1 MRLRQY
7 VSDTSGAAAVEFAL
21 VAPIFFMTILSM
33 IAYGIYFSAAH
44 SVQQLAA
51 DAARTAVAGMNDT
64 ERKSLVTDFVNKTT
78 MDHALL
84 DKKRLNLTVKADPA
98 NPNQFTVALIYDA
111 RDLPIFNLFSYAM
124 PDSQIRRFATVRVG
138 GM

>member
-7 VSDTSGAAAVEFAL
+7 VTEKSGAAAVEFAL
-21 VAPIFFMTILSM
+21 VAPIFFMTLLSM

-64 ERKSLVTDFVNKTT
+64 ERKSLVADFVNKST
-78 MDHALL
+78 MQHALL
-84 DKKRLNLTVKADPA
+84 DKSRLNLSVNADPA
-98 NPNQFTVALIYDA
+98 NPNQFTVALVYDA
-111 RDLPIFNLFSYAM
+111 SDLPIFNLFSYAM

-138 GM
+138 GI